1 MCPARG
7 RINPLDPIH
16 LLNTP
21 GPGRIVARYRRRET
35 IFTQGNLANSIHYV
49 QEGKIKLT
57 VVSPHGKEAVIG
69 MLGPGAF
76 LGEECLTGSGVN
88 HATATAI
95 TSVATMRMEK
105 HTLQQLLEEEPA
117 FSRFFTSYLL
127 SRKARIQED
136 LIDHLFNSSEK
147 RLARTLLL
155 LAGFGEDVSLGTT
168 AALPKI
174 SQETLAE
181 MVGTTRARV
190 SFFMNRFRKAGY
202 VDYRDQIYVNNT
214 LLTVVLRD

>member
-1 MCPARG
+1 
-7 RINPLDPIH
+7 
-16 LLNTP
+16 
-21 GPGRIVARYRRRET
+21 
-35 IFTQGNLANSIHYV
+35 V
-49 QEGKIKLT
+49 QDGKVKLT

-76 LGEECLTGSGVN
+76 LGEECLTDSAVN
-88 HATATAI
+88 HATATAV
-95 TSVATMRMEK
+95 TPLETMRMEK
-105 HTLQQLLEEEPA
+105 QTIQQLLEDEPL
-117 FSRFFTSYLL
+117 FSRFFTAYLL

-155 LAGFGEDVSLGTT
+155 LAGFGEDSSVGPT
-168 AALPKI
+168 APLPRI

-202 VDYRDQIYVNNT
+202 VEYRDQIHVNNS
-214 LLTVVLRD
+214 LLNVVLRD